1 MPFWVQATLGIFLCF
16 WLGIIYKRSECL
28 PLCMLF
34 HGFVNVMLS
43 SFVLKLN
50 LILIVG
56 ILLTT
61 AVAIALWLFDMKKD
75 RARGN
80 RPADD
85 QQETC
90 L

>member
-1 MPFWVQATLGIFLCF
+1 
-16 WLGIIYKRSECL
+16 
-28 PLCMLF
+28 MLF

-61 AVAIALWLFDMKKD
+61 AVAIALWLLDIKRTKTLS
-75 RARGN
+75 N
-80 RPADD
+80 
-85 QQETC
+85 QTTNTK
-90 L
+90 

>member
-61 AVAIALWLFDMKKD
+61 AVTIALWLLDIKRTKTLS
-75 RARGN
+75 N
-80 RPADD
+80 
-85 QQETC
+85 QTTNTK
-90 L
+90 